1 MILLTVINIG
11 EWTKVQLDNFA
22 MIIIWFDTDV
32 SENLSRK
39 NENLSILN
47 TDISSIL
54 RGRISLTNGLQIILE
69 VATCFSFKY
78 K

>member
-11 EWTKVQLDNFA
+11 EWTNVQLDNFA

-47 TDISSIL
+47 S
-54 RGRISLTNGLQIILE
+54 
-69 VATCFSFKY
+69 KY
-78 K
+78 RYFFDPSW

>member
-1 MILLTVINIG
+1 MIELSFQMILLTVINID

-47 TDISSIL
+47 S
-54 RGRISLTNGLQIILE
+54 
-69 VATCFSFKY
+69 KY
-78 K
+78 RYFFDPSW